1 MNQITLI
8 ILILSLHHLAT
19 TAQETLSPH
28 TATTQDTTTIN
39 THTTLE
45 PTDTITAEALL
56 QTGQATLDKALQH
69 LLPSFSTAHIPM
81 YHKNSLLDPY
91 DNRNMGASRTLVL
104 INGKR
109 KNPSA
114 LMYIQ
119 DMPGRGE
126 VGVDLSAI
134 SIYAVERIEILQDG
148 AAARYGSDAIA
159 GVMNIVLKSQTQ
171 EEQLRVNAGIVPAGA
186 DGEHYGLA
194 FNQGKKIGEMGW
206 VNYTL
211 DLSKIGLS
219 NRRISSIDISQE
231 GADFLVSEA
240 EVGDF
245 WNDRPENLK
254 LSATPETWAA
264 KAALYSNLELSK
276 NINLYVQGAYTLKKV
291 KTFADYRP
299 PYWRS
304 STFSPYLA
312 DFFPNGP
319 NGEYIG
325 YQPTFEST
333 MNDYQGG
340 IGLKVNKN
348 GWLADLSFTVGG
360 NQQDYFVN
368 NSVNRSF
375 IENPDGSFKY
385 RENSP
390 TEFYVGGTNF
400 YQYIANLD
408 ISKKLNDKW
417 HLLAGG
423 EFKQDNF
430 SSLIG
435 NLASYEGSGTD
446 SYFGTD
452 SLNIGQFRRSNLGG
466 YLGTTLHI
474 TPNLFINGTFRLD
487 NYEDF
492 GIVSAWKVLTN
503 YRLLQDKITL
513 RAAISSNFKAPS
525 LHQIYTQRILLY
537 RGPATVVIFN
547 GLLNQVAPE
556 VAAMG
561 FSPLFAEQAM
571 NMTVGIKMQA
581 SPTLSWSVDYYHI
594 EIEDRIILSSE
605 FGNNSFTPH
614 SVEDILLASGLGSVQ
629 LFTNAL
635 DTRTVGL
642 NFNSHYKGITLG
654 KSKLGIQLQANYIL
668 RNEQIAGLKL
678 PPLVEATEQDLLK
691 ETHDALLLTAFPK
704 FKAILGLD
712 YTLGKLGISINNTLF
727 GTSQFKPQ
735 LVNEPIYV
743 KFHPKIVTNLAV
755 NYQLFKKLV
764 ATLHVNNF
772 FYVLPEWSYQAENEE
787 GKIFLEN
794 RAAVQL
800 QTNRQTF
807 NGRYAQPF
815 QTAHFS
821 QLGML
826 LNLALNWKF

>member
-1 MNQITLI
+1 MNRITLL
-8 ILILSLHHLAT
+8 ILILNFYHLTT
-19 TAQETLSPH
+19 TAQYI
-28 TATTQDTTTIN
+28 TTIN
-39 THTTLE
+39 THPTLE
-45 PTDTITAEALL
+45 PTDTITAETLL
-56 QTGQATLDKALQH
+56 QTGQATLDKALEH
-69 LLPSFSTAHIPM
+69 VLPSFSTAHIPM
-81 YHKNSLLDPY
+81 YNKNSLLDPY

-114 LMYIQ
+114 LLYVQ

-134 SIYAVERIEILQDG
+134 PIYAVERIEILQDG
-148 AAARYGSDAIA
+148 ASARYGSDAVA
-159 GVMNIVLKSQTQ
+159 GVMNIILKSQTQ
-171 EEQLRVNAGIVPAGA
+171 GEQLRVNAGLIPAGA

-194 FNQGKKIGEMGW
+194 FNQGKKIGEIGS

-211 DLSKIGLS
+211 DLSKIGS
-219 NRRISSIDISQE
+219 NNSSISSIDVSQE
-231 GADFLVSEA
+231 AADFLVSEA
-240 EVGDF
+240 EVSNF

-254 LSATPETWAA
+254 VSATPETWAA
-264 KAALYSNLELSK
+264 KAALYSDLKLSK
-276 NINLYVQGAYTLKKV
+276 NINLYAQGTYTLKKV

-304 STFSPYLA
+304 SMSFPYLA

-333 MNDYQGG
+333 MNDYQGA
-340 IGLKVNKN
+340 IGLKGNKN

-360 NQQDYFVN
+360 NQQNYFVN

-375 IENPDGSFKY
+375 IKNPDGSFKY
-385 RENSP
+385 QENSP
-390 TEFYVGGTNF
+390 NEFYVGGTNF
-400 YQYIANLD
+400 HQYIANLD

-417 HLLAGG
+417 HLMAGG
-423 EFKQDNF
+423 EYKQDNF

-435 NLASYEGSGTD
+435 DVASYEGSGAD
-446 SYFGTD
+446 SYIGTD
-452 SLNIGQFRRSNLGG
+452 SLNIGQFRRSNFGG
-466 YLGTTLHI
+466 YLGAILNI
-474 TPNLFINGTFRLD
+474 RPDFLIKGTFRLD

-556 VAAMG
+556 VTAMG
-561 FSPLFAEQAM
+561 FSPLFAEQAL
-571 NMTVGIKMQA
+571 NMMAGIKMQV
-581 SPTLSWSVDYYHI
+581 SPAFSWSLDYYHI
-594 EIEDRIILSSE
+594 EIEDRIVLSSK
-605 FGNNSFTPH
+605 FSSNSSSSH
-614 SVEDILLASGLGSVQ
+614 SLDDILLANDLGSVQ
-629 LFTNAL
+629 LFTNPL

-642 NFNSHYKGITLG
+642 NVNSHYKGITLG
-654 KSKLGIQLQANYIL
+654 KSTLGIQLQANYIL
-668 RNEQIAGLKL
+668 INKQIAGLRL
-678 PPLVEATEQDLLK
+678 PPLVERTEQDLLTD
-691 ETHDALLLTAFPK
+691 THDALLLTAFPR
-704 FKAILGLD
+704 FKAILGID
-712 YTLGKLGISINNTLF
+712 YTFGKLGISVNNTLF
-727 GTSQFKPQ
+727 GTSKFEPI
-735 LVNEPIYV
+735 LVNEHVYV

-755 NYQLFKKLV
+755 NYQLSEKLV

-772 FYVLPEWSYQAENEE
+772 FHVLPEWSYQAENEE
-787 GKIFLEN
+787 GEMFLDVLN
-794 RAAVQL
+794 NKMAIQL

-807 NGRYAQPF
+807 NGRYTQPF

-821 QLGML
+821 QLGMV
-826 LNLALNWKF
+826 LNLTLNWKF